1 MSSVRKTIIET
12 LGITGIALAVG
23 WILVALFIRPFPADS
38 DRSYAKATGE
48 KDGLDEVPNRPI
60 VIWYQDP
67 WRDPNVVRL
76 VLNNN
81 IFSHVMLVGLHK
93 FDSPNYYKK
102 PFVKETIR
110 LCKEKGVKVIWTRWL
125 YPGYR
130 FEKFKNQDAFEAMY
144 YVQQIRL
151 LRQEARLLGVDL
163 VAFDAE
169 PNANATM
176 KSLKRRKLP
185 RDEFEKM
192 RNAVKTAVAV
202 EGQVDFILPAGQ
214 RTYLQHMY
222 NAARYLGKHV
232 IAEFTYYD
240 LPGKIKNT
248 KIPYDIFGAYVSVT
262 KENKNHPH
270 LPYFTA
276 SEILERQDLWAH
288 KRGLF
293 IYPGYPRKDADAV
306 ALEFSK
312 ITSIHP
318 VRDSNRVR

>member
-12 LGITGIALAVG
+12 LGITGTALAVG
-23 WILVALFIRPFPADS
+23 WILVALFSWPFPADS

-48 KDGLDEVPNRPI
+48 KDGLDEGPNRPI

-76 VLNNN
+76 VLKNN

-110 LCKEKGVKVIWTRWL
+110 LCKENGVRVIWTRWL

-130 FEKFKNQDAFEAMY
+130 FEKFNNQDAFEAMY

-169 PNANATM
+169 PNAYATM

-202 EGQVDFILPAGQ
+202 EGQVDFILPAGKS
-214 RTYLQHMY
+214 YLQHMY

-240 LPGKIKNT
+240 RAGKIKNT
-248 KIPYDIFGAYVSVT
+248 KIPYDIFGAYVSVR
-262 KENKNHPH
+262 KQNKTHPQ
-270 LPYFTA
+270 LPYFTPR
-276 SEILERQDLWAH
+276 EILSRQDLWAD
-288 KRGLF
+288 KKGLF
-293 IYPGYPRKDADAV
+293 IYPGNRKNALEI

-312 ITSIHP
+312 ITSIQP
-318 VRDSNRVR
+318 VRDNNDI